1 LGKKLC
7 TEKPHASN
15 NYIKE
20 GEMDGT
26 CDKGYEKY
34 NQNFVW
40 NSSKKSTH
48 NSSVFRWENDIQVD
62 IVIITVW
69 VGFILCVIGIN
80 DGTLRRND
88 KLKVP

>member
-1 LGKKLC
+1 
-7 TEKPHASN
+7 
-15 NYIKE
+15 
-20 GEMDGT
+20 MDGT